1 MNTPIEYPAGGLLD
15 IEGACRYLGVARTT
29 LYQLRKTGEIPEV
42 HLTDHCVRFRRSDL
56 DEFVRQRM
64 ENPPAFSITSS
75 RS

>member
-1 MNTPIEYPAGGLLD
+1 MNTPIESLGGGLLD

-29 LYQLRKTGEIPEV
+29 FYELRKTGEIPEV
-42 HLTDHCVRFRRSDL
+42 HLTDRCVRFRRNDL

-64 ENPPAFSITSS
+64 GNPPAGSITSS